1 MSSTKVMLIGG
12 GGREHA
18 LAWKLSQSLRLG
30 ELLIAPG
37 NPGTAALGR
46 NVPVSA
52 DEVDTLVRVAT
63 EERVDL
69 VVVGPEAP
77 LAAGIADALAAAGI
91 ACFGPTRA
99 AAAVEASK
107 TFAKSLMVEA
117 GIPTARH
124 QAFPSAPAALQ
135 FLAGEDW
142 ANWRVVKAD
151 GLHAGKGVVVAESRA
166 EVEAAIDLL
175 GADEP
180 LVLEEPLDG
189 AEISLLAFCDGRD
202 IVVMPPAQDH
212 KRLLDGDRGP
222 NTGGMGAYAPVAAV
236 ADQAGALA
244 GVVIAPL
251 IAALAA
257 RGTPFVGVLFAG
269 LMLTSAGPRVLEYNA
284 RWGDPEA
291 QALLPLL
298 EGDLIEIVEA
308 CLAGRLR
315 SVDIRWRDGAA
326 LGVSL
331 SAAGYPGSPR
341 RGDPITLPVVPPH
354 VHVFHSGTALQNG
367 ALVTAGGRVA
377 TVVGEGTTLAE
388 ARARTYA
395 YAERVRFEG
404 KQMRQDIGWRSL
416 GPIEPVA

>member
-52 DEVDTLVRVAT
+52 DEVDTLIRVAT

-77 LAAGIADALAAAGI
+77 LAAGIGDALAAAGI

-189 AEISLLAFCDGRD
+189 SEISLLAFCDGRD

-222 NTGGMGAYAPVAAV
+222 NTGGMGAFAPVAAV

-331 SAAGYPGSPR
+331 AAAGYPGSPR